1 MYVIDPARKDLVEA
15 FRKNPSGPHGPELTL
30 LVNCLRL
37 MPLAERHILVCTKR
51 GREWVL
57 AKMPAARGQKVE
69 LLEDRVFTDYND
81 GLWEIF
87 KKRYET
93 VTGQSLAD

>member
-1 MYVIDPARKDLVEA
+1 
-15 FRKNPSGPHGPELTL
+15 
-30 LVNCLRL
+30 

-69 LLEDRVFTDYND
+69 LLEDRVFTDYNG

-93 VTGQSLAD
+93 VTGQSLGD